1 MQNPNN
7 VHAVGA
13 FQIEHNVTSDTVPSI
28 PFTNLVARATS
39 IGVVGNTFNRDPDGG
54 EVGFSLASIPVFL
67 RVIPDGREIS
77 LRGWG
82 KAVNPHDF

>member
-13 FQIEHNVTSDTVPSI
+13 FQIEHNVISDTVPSI

-54 EVGFSLASIPVFL
+54 DVGFSLASLAWCVV
-67 RVIPDGREIS
+67 RYAAERHVIRER
-77 LRGWG
+77 LER
-82 KAVNPHDF
+82 